1 MKIYIPFILSMLTAF
16 LCTSCKNHEDELPNY
31 HLDQANLEIVHS
43 SGNKVMVINRGEN
56 PVLIECETRV
66 RWKRIV
72 KGGYQ
77 HLWNEFPLHRDVRL
91 APINVIESEELNFG
105 FLSRCKIAASNE
117 EIYCIIGVTCVGDDS
132 NDATGA
138 MIFWSE
144 PIPLTKILGASG
156 IDQPV
161 DAVKRYIQAIESE
174 DKDLLKASIHA
185 PEQYKNSFS
194 KIIDLKSRFAMM
206 EYILAENGYKIE
218 DKERKGFLEY
228 TSPLDIDLLER
239 EFKVSNDTAQSIPI
253 KENEIPV
260 SFKKIRGQ
268 WLIDLQQGLSDEQMN
283 EQVEFLDARF
293 EVAVPKFNY
302 FGKIRSEELTYDQ
315 DLQIRFEPLKQ
326 IIEKA
331 VQQKK

>member
-1 MKIYIPFILSMLTAF
+1 MLTAF

-43 SGNKVMVINRGEN
+43 SGSNVKVINRGKN
-56 PVLIECETRV
+56 PTLISASTSV

-72 KGGYQ
+72 SDGKS
-77 HLWNEFPLHRDVRL
+77 HLWNEECIFGHGHGIGPINLVESTELDFYLPQQCRL
-91 APINVIESEELNFG
+91 AGNKDEL
-105 FLSRCKIAASNE
+105 
-117 EIYCIIGVTCVGDDS
+117 YCIIGVTCVGDDS

-138 MIFWSE
+138 VTFWSA
-144 PIPLTKILGASG
+144 PISVIKILGASDV
-156 IDQPV
+156 DQPV
-161 DAVKRYIQAIESE
+161 NAVKRYIQAIES
-174 DKDLLKASIHA
+174 KDRHLLKASIHA

-194 KIIDLKSRFAMM
+194 KIIDLKSRFEMM
-206 EYILAENGYKIE
+206 DYILAENGYKIE